1 MNESIRELDGRIER
15 AIEIAEENVRQRLQS
30 EYGDKS
36 WVSEEFL
43 ERLQRG
49 CTLGMLRG
57 MLTSVLRFHTDDSAR
72 EMFIDLLHNSGRVDV
87 DHNVGQ

>member
-15 AIEIAEENVRQRLQS
+15 AIEIAEENVRQRIQT

-43 ERLQRG
+43 ELLHRR
-49 CTLGMLRG
+49 CTIGMLSG
-57 MLTSVLRFHTDDSAR
+57 MLTSVLHFHTDDSAR
-72 EMFIDLLHNSGRVDV
+72 EMFIDLLHRSGK
-87 DHNVGQ
+87 